1 MSIPVKALV
10 GAVLAL
16 AVSAGPAFAGDQHYR
31 VVATDP
37 KNNARIEV
45 PLGDRLVLRL
55 EACESC
61 GYSWKVMQ
69 KPSAAVIA
77 YSKQLKS
84 QQDPGCS
91 APCTGGTAHERF
103 QFQSKGQGQ
112 STVKLGLFPPGKHKP
127 AKTKLL
133 NLAVT
138 G

>member
-1 MSIPVKALV
+1 MIKSSA
-10 GAVLAL
+10 AAAL
-16 AVSAGPAFAGDQHYR
+16 AVVALAAGPAFAGDQHYR

-69 KPSAAVIA
+69 KPDTAVIE
-77 YSKQLKS
+77 YTKQLAS
-84 QQDPGCS
+84 QRDPGCS
-91 APCTGGTAHERF
+91 APCVGGNAHERF
-103 QFQSKGQGQ
+103 QFQSHGQGQ
-112 STVKLGLFPPGKHKP
+112 TTVKLGYFPPGKHKP

-133 NLAVT
+133 DLAVT